1 MPAKKGSD
9 LGGISDLAGLRRRCV
24 VDADSGCWH
33 WRGATQTKVISM
45 GGKIAEPRVYLRTI
59 GGTTTIGRTAWAMSG
74 KPQPKA
80 ERWTVWRT
88 CGNALCGNPAHMRA
102 GTKAQ
107 WGAWVRQSGHLRG
120 RPERSAINARA
131 ARDAGRTVLTPE
143 QVRLVRESQA
153 SGRELAQ
160 RLDVSESVISR
171 CRRQDSYRAPPCAS
185 VFSWRP

>member
-1 MPAKKGSD
+1 MVDSGHAGTEPCQRKGSD

-33 WRGATQTKVISM
+33 WRTQTKVISM

-59 GGTTTIGRTAWAMSG
+59 GGTTTIGRAAWAMSS

-102 GTKAQ
+102 GTKTQ
-107 WGAWVRQSGHLRG
+107 WGAWVR
-120 RPERSAINARA
+120 ERHQPGTKRRA
-131 ARDAGRTVLTPE
+131 ARHHARAWARPAAE
-143 QVRLVRESQA
+143 MA
-153 SGRELAQ
+153 PAA
-160 RLDVSESVISR
+160 
-171 CRRQDSYRAPPCAS
+171 RRQRVCHQPVPAADRRLRPRAS